1 MITKLLELTGALLIG
16 TGTVL
21 AFSALAR
28 LFLMLAQEA
37 RRRLPGRDRD
47 GNQNGNSDPEGRAE
61 DHAG

>member
-1 MITKLLELTGALLIG
+1 VIAKLLELTGALLIG

-37 RRRLPGRDRD
+37 RRRLPGRNRD
-47 GNQNGNSDPEGRAE
+47 GNSDPESRGE